1 MSKLTHEQLDI
12 QDAFEH
18 GDLMP
23 FFEEYI
29 LKNKNPPKDLA
40 LRLSHLMKERGQRP
54 ILVQARRGPSKKAV
68 ASLAQKVEFFEYQQ
82 TLRNEMS
89 ALEAKE
95 SAAKLF
101 GINARK
107 ADQWN
112 ADARDFYR
120 RLNRDGKK
128 ASFT

>member
-29 LKNKNPPKDLA
+29 LKNKNPPKNLA
-40 LRLSHLMKERGQRP
+40 SRLSHIMKERGQRP
-54 ILVQARRGPSKKAV
+54 ILVQARRGPSKKAA

-95 SAAKLF
+95 AAATPF
-101 GINARK
+101 GINTRK
-107 ADQWN
+107 ADEWN
-112 ADARDFYR
+112 SAARDFLE
-120 RLNRDGKK
+120 RLKQDGRNIENN
-128 ASFT
+128 

>member
-1 MSKLTHEQLDI
+1 MSKLTHEQLNI
-12 QDAFEH
+12 QDAFED
-18 GDLMP
+18 GDLSP

-29 LKNKNPPKDLA
+29 LKHKKPPKSLA
-40 LRLSHLMKERGQRP
+40 LRLAYIMKERGQRP
-54 ILVQARRGPSKKAV
+54 ILVQSRRGPNKKA
-68 ASLAQKVEFFEYQQ
+68 AATLAKKVKFFEYQQ

-95 SAAKLF
+95 AAAKEY
-101 GINARK
+101 GINVRK

-112 ADARDFYR
+112 ADVRDFYR
-120 RLNRDGKK
+120 RLSRDGKK